1 MIGEQPSSC
10 GASRNGLRGCE
21 DNVDVSGSPARTVF
35 GNVVK
40 VIPTND
46 NRSVHFGG
54 HNLAGEDAAT
64 NRDVASEGAFL
75 VWLGD

>member
-1 MIGEQPSSC
+1 MFP
-10 GASRNGLRGCE
+10 
-21 DNVDVSGSPARTVF
+21 GSPARTVF

-54 HNLAGEDAAT
+54 HDFAGEDAAT

-75 VWLGD
+75 VWLG